1 VAVDPRFSQDGK
13 FMRTR
18 IEIPI
23 RKKGKGNAKS
33 TRENI
38 DLPSGSYSSVKPGP
52 TYGQMY
58 VAPANEQFIDMRP
71 AQQTGPLEV
80 MSPDDLEGRGI
91 VDEVG
96 AQLGMGAEAVGGAV
110 SDAAEAI
117 GGFFSGLF
125 GGSDEEGKQK
135 AKQKMKAAMQSK
147 SQAAPMTVTPGL
159 TPYPQGIM
167 K

>member
-1 VAVDPRFSQDGK
+1 MAVDKRFGQDRG
-13 FMRTR
+13 R
-18 IEIPI
+18 
-23 RKKGKGNAKS
+23 KGKS
-33 TRENI
+33 SREKI

-80 MSPDDLEGRGI
+80 ISPDDLEGRGF

-96 AQLGMGAEAVGGAV
+96 AQVGMGAEAVGGAV

-125 GGSDEEGKQK
+125 GGGEKEGKEK
-135 AKQKMKAAMQSK
+135 AKQKLKQSIQ
-147 SQAAPMTVTPGL
+147 SRQQAPQPTIPGI

>member
-1 VAVDPRFSQDGK
+1 MAVDPRFSQDGK
-13 FMRTR
+13 MMRRERFTT
-18 IEIPI
+18 PAP
-23 RKKGKGNAKS
+23 KKGKGTPRS

-38 DLPSGSYSSVKPGP
+38 DLPPGSYSSVKPGP

-71 AQQTGPLEV
+71 AQQTGPLQV
-80 MSPDDLEGRGI
+80 MSPEDLEGRGL

-135 AKQKMKAAMQSK
+135 AKQKLKQNMQARQ
-147 SQAAPMTVTPGL
+147 QAPQPTIPGI

>member
-1 VAVDPRFSQDGK
+1 MAVDKRFGQDRG
-13 FMRTR
+13 R
-18 IEIPI
+18 
-23 RKKGKGNAKS
+23 KGKAS
-33 TRENI
+33 REKI
-38 DLPSGSYSSVKPGP
+38 DLPAGSYSSVKPGP

-71 AQQTGPLEV
+71 PQQTGPLQV
-80 MSPDDLEGRGI
+80 MSPEDLEGRGI

-135 AKQKMKAAMQSK
+135 AKQKLKQNMQARQ
-147 SQAAPMTVTPGL
+147 QAATPMTVTPGL